1 MCCSWW
7 RGKNALGGRSWLGM
21 TSSNHQKPRKPWP
34 RGADWITPE
43 PRLQQCP
50 RTTGLYRPRTIIRAY
65 SSVTWRTPSTRFRSQ
80 RPAPSTVTTPQ
91 PVLKHWLWAWTEGDQ
106 LRKKRIRQVKT
117 LTVRWPI
124 DPGQNHAPVGLER
137 GGPTQEKCPCQ
148 VTALTVR
155 WPHSEPRPDLG
166 TTHLQLQKQ
175 V

>member
-1 MCCSWW
+1 VDCTTNKCICVAADGG
-7 RGKNALGGRSWLGM
+7 GKNALGGRSWLGM

-34 RGADWITPE
+34 SGQTELPPE

-91 PVLKHWLWAWTEGDQ
+91 PVLKQWLWAWTEGDQ
-106 LRKKRIRQVKT
+106 LRKKRLR
-117 LTVRWPI
+117 
-124 DPGQNHAPVGLER
+124 
-137 GGPTQEKCPCQ
+137 Q

-155 WPHSEPRPDLG
+155 WPRSEPRPGGLG
-166 TTHLQLQKQ
+166 KRGTNSGKMP
-175 V
+175 